1 MEANMCK
8 LENFRKNA
16 ASQSISCEIVGGH
29 VVQSEMTG
37 EDGHKLCFLLGTM
50 LEDYLLNRKK
60 TDQVLFGPVDF
71 HLDESNIFQPDLAV
85 VEQSESYSGGMIRTS
100 ELNKIPKLIVEVLAD
115 GNAIY
120 DCLDKAVLYG
130 KNGVR
135 EYWLIDLNEEL
146 FIHIPIE
153 MDLNIEDI
161 LLSRACGVCVIRDL
175 NAVFPM
181 FCGMAE
187 EA

>member
-135 EYWLIDLNEEL
+135 EYWLFQEDNAFLLN
-146 FIHIPIE
+146 P
-153 MDLNIEDI
+153 
-161 LLSRACGVCVIRDL
+161 
-175 NAVFPM
+175 
-181 FCGMAE
+181 
-187 EA
+187 

>member
-1 MEANMCK
+1 M
-8 LENFRKNA
+8 
-16 ASQSISCEIVGGH
+16 
-29 VVQSEMTG
+29 
-37 EDGHKLCFLLGTM
+37 
-50 LEDYLLNRKK
+50 EDYLLNRKK

-135 EYWLIDLNEEL
+135 EYWLIDLNEEFVYTYSYRNGFEYRRYSFEQSMRSVCYPGFECCISDVL
-146 FIHIPIE
+146 WDGGGSLKELAMFYRFKKE
-153 MDLNIEDI
+153 I
-161 LLSRACGVCVIRDL
+161 LS
-175 NAVFPM
+175 
-181 FCGMAE
+181 
-187 EA
+187 